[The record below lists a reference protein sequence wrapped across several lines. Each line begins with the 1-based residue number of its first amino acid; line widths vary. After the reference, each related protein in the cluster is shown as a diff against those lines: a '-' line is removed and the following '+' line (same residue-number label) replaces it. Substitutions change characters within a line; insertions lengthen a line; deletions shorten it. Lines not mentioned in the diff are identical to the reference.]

1 MPQDMIH
8 EYQMNDTG
16 DGIVM
21 RSTFNVPFFLNWVM
35 PDFTDELG
43 KHALQEMQML
53 QYFLPEL
60 FTEQALE
67 Q

>member
-1 MPQDMIH
+1 
-8 EYQMNDTG
+8 
-16 DGIVM
+16 
-21 RSTFNVPFFLNWVM
+21 VPFFLNWVM
-35 PDFTDELG
+35 PGFTDELG

-60 FTEQALE
+60 FAEQTLDSVS

>member
-1 MPQDMIH
+1 
-8 EYQMNDTG
+8 
-16 DGIVM
+16 M
-21 RSTFNVPFFLNWVM
+21 RSTFNVPFFLDWVM
-35 PDFTDELG
+35 PEFTSELG

-60 FTEQALE
+60 FAEQALE